1 MEEAPAMTR
10 RFTLS
15 TDPLGVGATAW
26 MHVTVHDTVAEL
38 QRAAQRYRP
47 DPDPDFWEGC
57 NGCFQPHDRPGYL
70 GIMRLTYEDLS
81 PDIVIHES
89 VHAAV
94 AYSIKSMGLTQLRLD
109 HRSQTIVARR
119 EEVLAYALQEIS
131 CAVLRHLDLLPPTKA
146 STP

>member
-1 MEEAPAMTR
+1 MTR

-15 TDPLGVGATAW
+15 TDPFGLGEAYWMRVAIYDTA
-26 MHVTVHDTVAEL
+26 AEL
-38 QRAAQRYRP
+38 QRAAQKYRSEE
-47 DPDPDFWEGC
+47 DISVWEGC
-57 NGCFQPHDRPGYL
+57 EGCFQPHESDRYL
-70 GIMRLTYEDLS
+70 GIMRLTVENLT

-94 AYSIKSMGLTQLRLD
+94 TYALKATGLTQLRLD
-109 HRSQTIVARR
+109 QHSPHAVARR

-131 CAVLRHLDLLPPTKA
+131 CALLRHLDLLPPTKA